1 MKKQTSS
8 LAVTSTAIAQPS
20 TLSSLVAGKHLLR
33 RSIQMV
39 LAGSF
44 LASGMASAV
53 LLDHGVSDPQ
63 LGWPQYYRDTNG
75 LAVGVCKSN
84 DPVMCFPP
92 AADPAGFPGNVG
104 SEIFYNLAEF
114 KNLNTGSDFRYRIIV
129 ALEASYAPAGK
140 PVHGTEVVFARI
152 RIGFNFNDPAKNGT
166 YVVTHPYGQETFKD
180 LTATTT
186 SNVWGSGTALFFTID
201 VPGLDP
207 LNFDAALHS
216 AVGPFLQWDDGSGNP
231 VMLDGTNPGEKF
243 LGDPTVVHTFTG
255 SPFGTN
261 FLRIQGPVGSNLD
274 GLGNDFIQVD
284 EAIILGQVYT
294 AGIPAKLS
302 VEQAIVTSTSSANAV
317 DVWATAI
324 NAPNL
329 NGTPSATPKLFM
341 TAPGMP
347 SLQMLADGQVSGK
360 YHGHVEFATTSPAP
374 GLISVTDVNSIPV
387 ATVSHGVS
395 DSIFVKQAT
404 YDNVSGLITLVA
416 HSSDELR
423 VPALTVTGIPGL
435 LPINSRLT
443 AAKCTTA
450 GLVVVA
456 GDACLQTTLSAVYE
470 VPKSVAISSS
480 ELGVSEET
488 YVQVLGKTEAP
499 LGAPAATTYTAQTVN
514 TSGTTTLATQ
524 IPVGATIIKQPANG
538 LVAFVVDVWVFTA
551 NAGTAAGFD
560 SFTYVTQN
568 PVSLAVSPLST
579 VPLTLDFVAKAPIAV
594 ADAFAVSSVART
606 AKTLNV
612 LANDKPASANALDKI
627 DPATVT
633 IVTQP
638 TRGTV
643 TVNPTTGVISYTPI
657 AIRVSEAD
665 SFTYTVKNSATPA
678 VESTTATVLVQHFSV
693 AEAVAVTR
701 SLFVA
706 STAKW
711 TINGATSYFGA
722 NLPSTVATCW
732 SGNVG
737 STSTPANN
745 IGTAVVDKTTGGFDI
760 VPAPGAAPKPA
771 AGVTRVLCQTSNGG
785 LGTAVIQK
793 K

>member
-8 LAVTSTAIAQPS
+8 LDVTTTAIAQPS

-33 RSIQMV
+33 RSIQMA

-63 LGWPQYYRDTNG
+63 LVWPQYYRDVNG

-92 AADPAGFPGNVG
+92 VANPAGFPGNVG

-129 ALEASYAPAGK
+129 ALEAAYMTEK

-152 RIGFNFNDPAKNGT
+152 RIGFNFNDRAKNGT
-166 YVVTHPYGQETFKD
+166 YVVTHPYGQETFTG

-207 LNFDAALHS
+207 MNFEAALHS

-255 SPFGTN
+255 SPNNTN
-261 FLRIQGPVGSNLD
+261 FLHIQGPVGSNLD
-274 GLGNDFIQVD
+274 GLGNDFIHVN
-284 EAIILGQVYT
+284 EATILGQVYT

-317 DVWATAI
+317 DVWATAK

-329 NGTPSATPKLFM
+329 DGTPSATPQLFM

-347 SLQMLADGQVSGK
+347 SLQMLADGQVSGQ
-360 YHGHVEFATTSPAP
+360 YHGHVEFDTTSPAP
-374 GLISVTDVNSIPV
+374 RLISVTDVNSIPV
-387 ATVSHGVS
+387 VTILHGVS

-404 YDNVSGLITLVA
+404 YDNASGLITLVA

-423 VPALTVTGIPGL
+423 APILTVTGIPGL

-450 GLVVVA
+450 GLVVAA
-456 GDACLQTTLSAVYE
+456 GDMCLQTTLSAAYE

-499 LGAPAATTYTAQTVN
+499 AGAPAAQSYTAQTVN
-514 TSGTTTLATQ
+514 IGGSTPLPTQ
-524 IPVGATIIKQPANG
+524 IPEGATIITQPANG
-538 LVAFVVDVWVFTA
+538 LVAFEGGQWVFTA
-551 NAGTAAGFD
+551 NAGTAAGSD

-568 PVSLAVSPLST
+568 PTTLAVSRLST
-579 VPLTLDFVAKAPIAV
+579 VPLTLDFSAKAPTAV
-594 ADAFAVSSVART
+594 ADAFTVSTSVART
-606 AKTLNV
+606 VKTVNILS
-612 LANDKPASANALDKI
+612 NDKPASANTLDNI

-643 TVNPTTGVISYTPI
+643 TVNTTNGLISYTPN
-657 AIRVSEAD
+657 AIRVTAAD

-678 VESTTATVLVQHFSV
+678 ATSNTATVTVQQFAANEV
-693 AEAVAVTR
+693 VAVTR

-722 NLPSTVATCW
+722 NLPSTVACW
-732 SGNVG
+732 VG
-737 STSTPANN
+737 TGATPTTLTL
-745 IGTAVVDKTTGGFDI
+745 IGSALVDNTGGFTI
-760 VPAPGAAPKPA
+760 APAPGVGAR
-771 AGVTRVLCQTSNGG
+771 AGTNTTLRCGTSNGG
-785 LGTAVIQK
+785 IGAAPIQK